1 MSSVCDYCH
10 GSNIEKATTC
20 EHCGAP
26 ISAASEAEDFRHC
39 PYCSR
44 PLLALGS
51 PACSYCG
58 RRLPDSFLK
67 ARDEDFQRVE
77 QIAGQVV
84 SKGNEK
90 EAMAVL
96 AGQTILRHKDREE
109 SSPISDLISIVSD
122 LLT

>member
-10 GSNIEKATTC
+10 GFNIEMATSC

-26 ISAASEAEDFRHC
+26 VSTTSEVADFRHC

-44 PLLALGS
+44 TLLALGS

-67 ARDEDFQRVE
+67 ARDQDFQRVE

-84 SKGNEK
+84 SQRDEK
-90 EAMAVL
+90 EKLAVL
-96 AGQTILRHKDREE
+96 AGQTILRHNDRNEN
-109 SSPISDLISIVSD
+109 SPVSDLINIVSD